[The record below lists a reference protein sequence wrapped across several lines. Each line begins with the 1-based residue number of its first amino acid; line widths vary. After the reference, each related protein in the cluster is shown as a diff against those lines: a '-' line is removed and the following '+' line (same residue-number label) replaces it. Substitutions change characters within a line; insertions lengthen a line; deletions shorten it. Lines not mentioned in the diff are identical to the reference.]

1 MVSERSLAVLR
12 AIVQD
17 YVASREPVGSKTIVE
32 RHAFGVSAATIRND
46 MALLEEEELIAAPH
60 TSSGRIPT
68 DKGYRVFVDQLTDVR
83 PLTPAQRQAIETFLG
98 ESSDLDELLART
110 VRLISQL
117 TNQLA
122 VVQYPSFGS
131 ARVRHVELVSLAPTR
146 VLCILIT
153 DSGQVEQR
161 LAELEQPVD
170 DETLSALRVRLNDDR
185 GRPHDGRGR
194 RGADAPRP
202 SAPTAGTRSCRT
214 RSAATLAEQARAQ
227 RQDRLVVAGAANL
240 VRTEQDFAG
249 SILGVIEAIEEQVVL
264 LKLFGEM
271 ASDEHAVAVQHRP
284 RERLVRPRRDVDR
297 LERVRDPRP
306 RHLAPRHRRPDPHGL
321 LQQHGGRPRR
331 RPLPLPHPR
340 RELTPAADESHRH
353 PAIERTR
360 PPWQTTTRS
369 SASRVTPP
377 PTRSRRRTAA
387 WRANST
393 PT

>member
-32 RHAFGVSAATIRND
+32 RHSFGVSAATIRND

-83 PLTPAQRQAIETFLG
+83 PLTRAQRQAIETFLG

-110 VRLISQL
+110 VRLMAQL
-117 TNQLA
+117 TKKLA

-131 ARVRHVELVSLAPTR
+131 ARVRHVELVSLALNR
-146 VLCILIT
+146 VLCILIA

-161 LAELEQPVD
+161 LAELEEPVD
-170 DETLSALRVRLNDDR
+170 DETLAALRLRLNEIAG
-185 GRPHDGRGR
+185 GRTM
-194 RGADAPRP
+194 ADAAVAL
-202 SAPTAGTRSCRT
+202 SGELAGTDRSHAAVLHT
-214 RSAATLAEQARAQ
+214 LAATLADQARAQ

-271 ASDEHAVAVQHRP
+271 AGDEHLVAVRIGRENAPFGLGETSIVSSAFEIPGRDISRLGVVGPTRMDYSASMAAVRAVARYLS
-284 RERLVRPRRDVDR
+284 RTL
-297 LERVRDPRP
+297 
-306 RHLAPRHRRPDPHGL
+306 G
-321 LQQHGGRPRR
+321 
-331 RPLPLPHPR
+331 
-340 RELTPAADESHRH
+340 ES
-353 PAIERTR
+353 
-360 PPWQTTTRS
+360 
-369 SASRVTPP
+369 
-377 PTRSRRRTAA
+377 
-387 WRANST
+387 
-393 PT
+393 

>member
-1 MVSERSLAVLR
+1 MASERSLAVLR

-68 DKGYRVFVDQLTDVR
+68 DKGYRVFVDQLTEVR
-83 PLTPAQRQAIETFLG
+83 PLSSAQRQAIETFLG

-117 TNQLA
+117 TKQLA
-122 VVQYPSFGS
+122 VVQYPSFAS
-131 ARVRHVELVSLAPTR
+131 ARVRHVELVSLSPNR
-146 VLCILIT
+146 VLCILIA

-170 DETLSALRVRLNDDR
+170 ESTLAELRLRLNELVA
-185 GRPHDGRGR
+185 GTTM
-194 RGADAPRP
+194 ADATALLSGEIDAVDPRH
-202 SAPTAGTRSCRT
+202 AAVLHTL
-214 RSAATLAEQARAQ
+214 AATLAEQARVQ
-227 RQDRLVVAGAANL
+227 RSDRLVVAGAANL

-271 ASDEHAVAVQHRP
+271 SGDEHAVAVRIG
-284 RERLVRPRRDVDR
+284 REN
-297 LERVRDPRP
+297 
-306 RHLAPRHRRPDPHGL
+306 ASFGL
-321 LQQHGGRPRR
+321 G
-331 RPLPLPHPR
+331 
-340 RELTPAADESHRH
+340 ETS
-353 PAIERTR
+353 IV
-360 PPWQTTTRS
+360 S
-369 SASRVTPP
+369 SAFEIPGRDISRLGVVG
-377 PTRSRRRTAA
+377 PTRMDYSNSMAAVRAVARYLSRTLGE
-387 WRANST
+387 S
-393 PT
+393 

>member
-1 MVSERSLAVLR
+1 MASERSLAVLR

-68 DKGYRVFVDQLTDVR
+68 DKGYRVFVDQLTEVR
-83 PLTPAQRQAIETFLG
+83 PLSSAQRQAIETFLG

-117 TNQLA
+117 TKQLA
-122 VVQYPSFGS
+122 VVQYPSFAG
-131 ARVRHVELVSLAPTR
+131 ARVRHVELVSLAPNR
-146 VLCILIT
+146 VLCILIA

-170 DETLSALRVRLNDDR
+170 ESTLAELRQRLNELVAGATMTEAT
-185 GRPHDGRGR
+185 GRLSGEI
-194 RGADAPRP
+194 DAVDPRH
-202 SAPTAGTRSCRT
+202 AAVLHTL
-214 RSAATLAEQARAQ
+214 AATLAEQARVQ
-227 RQDRLVVAGAANL
+227 RSDRLVVAGAANL

-271 ASDEHAVAVQHRP
+271 SGDEHAVAVRIG
-284 RERLVRPRRDVDR
+284 RENASFGLGETSIVTSAFEIPGRDVSR
-297 LERVRDPRP
+297 LGIV
-306 RHLAPRHRRPDPHGL
+306 G
-321 LQQHGGRPRR
+321 
-331 RPLPLPHPR
+331 
-340 RELTPAADESHRH
+340 
-353 PAIERTR
+353 
-360 PPWQTTTRS
+360 
-369 SASRVTPP
+369 
-377 PTRSRRRTAA
+377 PTRMDYSNSMAAVRAVARYLSRTLGE
-387 WRANST
+387 S
-393 PT
+393 

>member
-83 PLTPAQRQAIETFLG
+83 PLTQAQRQAIETFLG

-117 TNQLA
+117 TKQLA

-131 ARVRHVELVSLAPTR
+131 ARVRHVELVSLAPNR
-146 VLCILIT
+146 VLCILIS

-161 LAELEQPVD
+161 LAELEHSVD
-170 DETLSALRVRLNDDR
+170 EETLAALRTRLNDLAA
-185 GRPHDGRGR
+185 GSTM
-194 RGADAPRP
+194 ADA
-202 SAPTAGTRSCRT
+202 
-214 RSAATLAEQARAQ
+214 AALLSGEIDAVDRRHAAVLHTLAVTLAEQARAQ
-227 RQDRLVVAGAANL
+227 RADRLVVAGAANL

-271 ASDEHAVAVQHRP
+271 DGDEHAVAVRIG
-284 RERLVRPRRDVDR
+284 RENASFGLGETSVVSSSFAMPGRDVSR
-297 LERVRDPRP
+297 LGVV
-306 RHLAPRHRRPDPHGL
+306 G
-321 LQQHGGRPRR
+321 
-331 RPLPLPHPR
+331 
-340 RELTPAADESHRH
+340 
-353 PAIERTR
+353 
-360 PPWQTTTRS
+360 
-369 SASRVTPP
+369 
-377 PTRSRRRTAA
+377 PTRMDYSNSMAAVRAVARYLSRTLGE
-387 WRANST
+387 S
-393 PT
+393 